1 MKYNSTSFIP
11 VFFHNFVILFFL
23 CNLCQGQTLLKNSTK
38 TITIGGRVS
47 SNAVNPFW
55 FRTAQNGTSPYKSNH
70 FYLSATFYKEY
81 DSTYNLN
88 KKLNK
93 FNLGFGFQPI
103 ANIGKKSEIIFPD
116 AYIKLRYGIFELM
129 GGNRREISGLV
140 DSTLSSGSYAI
151 SNNALPY
158 PKIQISI
165 PNYWRI
171 FKNFPLSIKG
181 DFSIGHL
188 GEQYYVKNQIFHKK
202 SFYGRIGKDNWPI
215 QLLGGFN
222 HQFQFGGELNN
233 IKTLNSIAGN
243 KFPES
248 FKDFVYAISGISLNK
263 STSQEYIDTEEY
275 TAYDLTNR
283 VGNHFGS
290 IDVGLNL
297 ILRKTQIMIYRQ
309 SVYDDGGLFY
319 LNNIF
324 DGLNGVSITLE
335 KTINPHIK
343 LHKINLEYF
352 NSSNQGGPIPPGKE
366 SNAQTRGADNYFNH
380 GQFLDGWS
388 YQGQSLGSP
397 FITPHYTVIDKFP
410 KYTNRGISEK
420 EVLFFSN
427 NNRVKAIHAAFSL
440 SVYGTNLTLHGSHS
454 KNFGTYRF
462 PFVLEGNQLSLGL
475 FSITPLIKY
484 RKVLMLDIGFDNY
497 GIFSK
502 TIGTRIGITQL
513 L

>member
-11 VFFHNFVILFFL
+11 NFFHRLVILFFL
-23 CNLCQGQTLLKNSTK
+23 FNICQGQTFLKNSTK
-38 TITIGGRVS
+38 SATLGGRVS
-47 SNAVNPFW
+47 SNGVNPFW
-55 FRTAQNGTSPYKSNH
+55 LRTAQNGISPHKSNH
-70 FYLSATFYKEY
+70 FYLSATIYKEY

-93 FNLGFGFQPI
+93 FNFGFGLQPI
-103 ANIGKKSEIIFPD
+103 ANIGKKSELIIPD

-140 DSTLSSGSYAI
+140 DSTLSSGSYAV

-158 PKIQISI
+158 SKIQISI

-171 FKNFPLSIKG
+171 FKNFPLAIKG

-202 SFYGRIGKDNWPI
+202 TLYGRIGKENWPI
-215 QLLGGFN
+215 QLFGGFN

-233 IKTLNSIAGN
+233 IKTLKSIAGN
-243 KFPES
+243 NFPDS

-263 STSQEYIDTEEY
+263 STTQQYIDTEDY
-275 TAYDLTNR
+275 TSYDLTNR

-290 IDVGLNL
+290 IDVGFDLK
-297 ILRKTQIMIYRQ
+297 LRKAKLMVYRQ

-324 DGLNGVSITLE
+324 DGLNGVTLSLE
-335 KTINPHIK
+335 KTIIPHFR
-343 LHKINLEYF
+343 LHKITLEYF

-366 SNAQTRGADNYFNH
+366 TNAQTRGADNYFNH

-388 YQGQSLGSP
+388 YQGLSLGSP
-397 FITPHYTVIDKFP
+397 FITPHFTVIDKFP
-410 KYTNRGISEK
+410 KYTNAGISEN
-420 EVLFFSN
+420 EILFFSN
-427 NNRVKAIHAAFSL
+427 NNRVKAAHVAFNL
-440 SVYGTNLTLHGSHS
+440 SIYDTELMFHGSYS
-454 KNFGTYRF
+454 RNFGTYKF
-462 PFVLEGNQLSLGL
+462 PFVPAANQLSMGL
-475 FSITPLIKY
+475 FSTTSLLKF
-484 RKVLMLDIGFDNY
+484 RKVLKLDIGFDNN

-502 TIGTRIGITQL
+502 TIGTNIGITQL